1 MFFVL
6 MIRRP
11 PRSTRTDTLFPYTTL
26 FRSRKC
32 ARSAPFQ
39 RRRSRAR
46 RASSRSCAFSLRTI
60 RFMHQPDENILERA
74 LPGMQVLEA
83 DPDVAHPAEQRG
95 HPRRLRL
102 AVEFIDELVP
112 VARKLEF
119 PVEIGRAHV

>member
-1 MFFVL
+1 
-6 MIRRP
+6 
-11 PRSTRTDTLFPYTTL
+11 
-26 FRSRKC
+26 
-32 ARSAPFQ
+32 
-39 RRRSRAR
+39 
-46 RASSRSCAFSLRTI
+46 
-60 RFMHQPDENILERA
+60 MHQPDENILERA

-119 PVEIGRAHV
+119 PVGNLARDGLQRLGESGELGRASFGEGVCTEGSVSGVGGEYKKKKKKKG